1 MIAVGDVHLEIA
13 LRLTLRGAVRELA
26 AFMETL
32 TSSGAVVGVAGELRP
47 EGKGCEEVSGL
58 CERFGFRTG
67 DCDR

>member
-13 LRLTLRGAVRELA
+13 LRVTLRGTVRELA

-32 TSSGAVVGVAGELRP
+32 TSSGVVVGVAGGLRSNG
-47 EGKGCEEVSGL
+47 EGYEEVSGL

-67 DCDR
+67 DRDR